1 MRSTMMISLGA
12 PRSSQLSPAVAIVR
26 KPRKIAIFVTTRRT
40 GQCCAVA
47 GTGRAPSVHTCHY
60 CTPCPFCNTATH
72 RLLSKFRKFVKHV
85 VKHNLRSRFNHIP
98 NRLFHRKTTWAATSL
113 PFLLEKREVTRSKSC
128 DNLFKSCGKTT
139 KSCNPPTK
147 MDDEGDFVDG
157 LN

>member
-1 MRSTMMISLGA
+1 MMISLGA

-26 KPRKIAIFVTTRRT
+26 KPQKIAIFATTRRT

-47 GTGRAPSVHTCHY
+47 DTGRAPSVHSCHY
-60 CTPCPFCNTATH
+60 CTPCPFCKTATH
-72 RLLSKFRKFVKHV
+72 RLLSKFRKFVKRV
-85 VKHNLRSRFNHIP
+85 VKHNSQSHFNHIP

-113 PFLLEKREVTRSKSC
+113 PFLLEKREVTRSQ
-128 DNLFKSCGKTT
+128 SCGKTA
-139 KSCNPPTK
+139 KSCCPSIK